1 MQVAEEVFIVASVK
15 NQPVLD
21 TIVQLAEEIGTLS
34 PECASR
40 AMQIVDLVR
49 GLEAEPDLGTVQD
62 ALDAKMAESDLSDVS
77 TRSAAAAVVK
87 ALR

>member
-1 MQVAEEVFIVASVK
+1 MASVK

-21 TIVQLAEEIGTLS
+21 TIVQLAQEIGALS
-34 PECASR
+34 PDCAGR

-49 GLEAEPDLGTVQD
+49 GLEAEPDPGTVQD
-62 ALDAKMAESDLSDVS
+62 ALDAEMADGDLSDVS
-77 TRSAAAAVVK
+77 TRRAAAAVVK

>member
-1 MQVAEEVFIVASVK
+1 MASVK
-15 NQPVLD
+15 NQPVLE
-21 TIVQLAEEIGTLS
+21 TIVQLAQEIGTLS

-49 GLEAEPDLGTVQD
+49 GLEVEPDQETVQD
-62 ALDAKMAESDLSDVS
+62 ALDAEMAENDLSDVS
-77 TRSAAAAVVK
+77 TRNAAAAVVK